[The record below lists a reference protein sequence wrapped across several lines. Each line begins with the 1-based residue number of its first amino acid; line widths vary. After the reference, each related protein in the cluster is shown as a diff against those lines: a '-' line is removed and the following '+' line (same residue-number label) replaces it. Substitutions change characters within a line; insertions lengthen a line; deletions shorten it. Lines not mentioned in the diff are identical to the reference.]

1 MRLGSK
7 RAALSSLLCLCVC
20 SARRVVLLSAFS
32 KWALMTKAHI
42 ISKLG
47 PAHRT
52 APQVSTRRLL
62 LLSLHRRP
70 RPLARPDAC
79 ACSLGKLKLV
89 FGQVRL
95 ILQTLISLDSAR
107 ANYYRYALGTHRTP
121 VHTPV
126 LRLRGWCATVRT
138 AAALRL

>member
-1 MRLGSK
+1 VRLGSK
-7 RAALSSLLCLCVC
+7 RAARSSLRLCVC

-79 ACSLGKLKLV
+79 VCSLGKLSW
-89 FGQVRL
+89 
-95 ILQTLISLDSAR
+95 SLGRCD
-107 ANYYRYALGTHRTP
+107 
-121 VHTPV
+121 
-126 LRLRGWCATVRT
+126 
-138 AAALRL
+138 